1 MNWINTFATQSFPKT
16 IHHNHNHQQ
25 KKYSIYE
32 NKFFSFAYVQIV
44 KPWTVPDLEIRKV
57 NPKNFS
63 EQNLP

>member
-1 MNWINTFATQSFPKT
+1 MKT
-16 IHHNHNHQQ
+16 
-25 KKYSIYE
+25 S
-32 NKFFSFAYVQIV
+32 FFSFAYVQIV